1 MAYKPFADDV
11 LFLANVTFRRGAV
24 NGYVWTSN
32 ANGTGSWQPAS
43 GGVTP
48 AALTRVDDTNVTL
61 TLGGTPA
68 TALLQATSITVGW
81 SGQLS
86 VARGGTGLSA
96 LGTALQQLRVN
107 AGGTALEYF
116 TPTSSSGLTVGTTP
130 IASGTVGRILFEGA
144 GNVLQ
149 EAANLFWDN
158 TNSRLSLG
166 FGSSPSARL
175 DLLAGSTSG
184 ANLAIRVR
192 DNGNT
197 FNQFTVYDSGVAK
210 FSAVASTGLFVGYRT
225 NFGRNWVFL
234 TTQDSST
241 DISNPTLTAPTL
253 SIKSDF
259 IAVGSGVGATYSDI
273 LYFDRKYIGSSHTST
288 WALSS
293 CGSTTGNGLALT
305 NGAGDSAT
313 VFVFEP
319 TGNSYF
325 YAGSRYHQ
333 FTNNGTGTMRIASG
347 TAPTSTFADSA
358 CIYVNDISAGN
369 AAFHTRAEGGHIF
382 YAGIQ
387 VGMRSNHDL
396 QLTANNT
403 VYALLSTAGRMF
415 VGGSTTPTAVLHL
428 AAGTTAA
435 STAPLKFTSGS
446 LLTAAEAGAVEF
458 LTDKAYLT
466 ITTGAARKELTL
478 NDSAL
483 TSGVTPVA
491 TTNGRLVD
499 GLTLAQGTYT
509 PTLTGVTNVTSSTAF
524 VCQYM
529 RVGNTVTVSG
539 KISVTPTAN
548 NTQTILG
555 VSLPIASNFAAEEN
569 CGGLAHTINNTAAD
583 QHGAS
588 IYADATNDRATFD
601 YYETHGAADSFSF
614 TFTYRII

>member
-1 MAYKPFADDV
+1 MYKPFADDV
-11 LFLANVTFRRGAV
+11 LFLSNVTFRRGAV

-48 AALTRVDDTNVTL
+48 AALTKTDDTNVTL

-68 TALLQATSITVGW
+68 TALLQATSLTLGW
-81 SGQLS
+81 SGQLAVS
-86 VARGGTGLSA
+86 RGGTGLGT
-96 LGTALQQLRVN
+96 LGTANQLIRVN
-107 AGGTALEYF
+107 AGATALEYF
-116 TPTSSSGLTVGTTP
+116 TPSYLTGLTVGTTP

-149 EAANLFWDN
+149 QASNLFWDN

-175 DLLAGSTSG
+175 DLLAASTSG

-225 NFGRNWVFL
+225 NFGRNWVYL
-234 TTQDSST
+234 TTQDIST
-241 DISNPTLTAPTL
+241 DISNPTITAPTL

-273 LYFDRKYIGSSHTST
+273 VYFDRKYIGSSHTST

-358 CIYVNDISAGN
+358 AIYVNDISAGN

-396 QLTANNT
+396 QLVANNT

-446 LLTAAEAGAVEF
+446 LLTSAEAGAVEF

-478 NDSAL
+478 NDAAL

-491 TTNGRLVD
+491 TTNGRLTD

-509 PTLTGVTNVTSSTAF
+509 PTLTGVTNVSSTTAF
-524 VCQYM
+524 TCQYM

>member
-1 MAYKPFADDV
+1 MDKSQVRSCISGSGSITYDP
-11 LFLANVTFRRGAV
+11 LTGII
-24 NGYVWTSN
+24 GGGGG
-32 ANGTGSWQPAS
+32 GTGTVTSIATAGLIS
-43 GGVTP
+43 GGTITTTGTITTSM
-48 AALTRVDDTNVTL
+48 ATNKLVGRGTAGTGVMEEITL
-61 TLGGTPA
+61 
-68 TALLQATSITVGW
+68 
-81 SGQLS
+81 
-86 VARGGTGLSA
+86 GTGLS
-96 LGTALQQLRVN
+96 LSGTTLN
-107 AGGTALEYF
+107 ATGG
-116 TPTSSSGLTVGTTP
+116 GLTVGTTP

-175 DLLAGSTSG
+175 DLLAASTSG

-234 TTQDSST
+234 TTQDIST
-241 DISNPTLTAPTL
+241 DISNPTITAPTL

-273 LYFDRKYIGSSHTST
+273 VYFDRKYIGSSHTST

-325 YAGSRYHQ
+325 YAGNRFHQ

-358 CIYVNDISAGN
+358 AIYVNDISAGN

-382 YAGIQ
+382 YAGEN

-396 QLTANNT
+396 KLASNNT
-403 VYALLSTAGRMF
+403 VYLTVSTAGL
-415 VGGSTTPTAVLHL
+415 VTLADASNIAV
-428 AAGTTAA
+428 GTTTGTKIG
-435 STAPLKFTSGS
+435 TATTQKLSFWNKTPIVQPT
-446 LLTAAEAGAVEF
+446 TA
-458 LTDKAYLT
+458 
-466 ITTGAARKELTL
+466 ITGATL
-478 NDSAL
+478 
-483 TSGVTPVA
+483 
-491 TTNGRLVD
+491 
-499 GLTLAQGTYT
+499 
-509 PTLTGVTNVTSSTAF
+509 VTNLGTPITSTDTFGGYTLQQIAAALI
-524 VCQYM
+524 
-529 RVGNTVTVSG
+529 NTG
-539 KISVTPTAN
+539 
-548 NTQTILG
+548 IL
-555 VSLPIASNFAAEEN
+555 A
-569 CGGLAHTINNTAAD
+569 
-583 QHGAS
+583 
-588 IYADATNDRATFD
+588 
-601 YYETHGAADSFSF
+601 
-614 TFTYRII
+614 